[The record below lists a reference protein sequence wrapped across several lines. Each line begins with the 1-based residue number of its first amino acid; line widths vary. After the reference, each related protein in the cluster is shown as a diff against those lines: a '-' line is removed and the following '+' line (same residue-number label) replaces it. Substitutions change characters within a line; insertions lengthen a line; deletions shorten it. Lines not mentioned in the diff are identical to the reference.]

1 MTERNKGKANM
12 RVLNSSEAFKAKYV
26 ARIGSVAEAMR
37 AVRAGGAVASGVTG
51 ASAIAAGAAAA
62 TATGAAVAAG
72 VAGTAIAGTAIGA
85 AAVACAPVAVAI
97 GVGYGISKL
106 WNALWD

>member
-1 MTERNKGKANM
+1 M

-37 AVRAGGAVASGVTG
+37 AVRAGGAVAGGVTG
-51 ASAIAAGAAAA
+51 ASAIAAGA
-62 TATGAAVAAG
+62 
-72 VAGTAIAGTAIGA
+72 AGTAIAGTAIGA
-85 AAVACAPVAVAI
+85 AAVACAPVAAPI